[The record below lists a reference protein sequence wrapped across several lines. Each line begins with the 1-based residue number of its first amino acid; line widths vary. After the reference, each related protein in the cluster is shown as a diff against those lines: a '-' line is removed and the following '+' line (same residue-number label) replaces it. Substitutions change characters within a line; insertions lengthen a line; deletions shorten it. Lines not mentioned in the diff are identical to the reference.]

1 MDKNSKQNLR
11 YLYRVY
17 GMNIESDIEIK
28 EFIKV
33 HEFNDKSIVK
43 INKCK
48 LEWEIKD
55 KISDGICS
63 MFSKNEIWFNVRNI
77 AIYQMLNG
85 NTINFEVYENADMD
99 VVQLYLTYSCLGFIM
114 IQREKIALHGGTV
127 IIDGK
132 AIIITGERGAGKS
145 TLTTALRES
154 GFKFLSDDVAAISEC
169 EPLKVQHG
177 FPYEKLC
184 ADAMNKFNYD
194 KKNYK
199 SFMGDEQIK
208 YLVPAIDDFCL
219 NDVPLACV
227 IELEQRDI
235 ATVQIEEVKGIE
247 KLNNIIKSIY
257 RGEYLDYIQGISAN
271 YMKKCI
277 SISKDIK
284 YYKIIRPKN
293 EFTVYDQIELVES
306 VVKEA

>member
-1 MDKNSKQNLR
+1 MNQNNKQNLR

-17 GMNIESDIEIK
+17 GMNIESNIEIK

-43 INKCK
+43 INKCEIGK
-48 LEWEIKD
+48 EIKD

-63 MFSKNEIWFNVRNI
+63 MFSKKEIWFNVKNI

-85 NTINFEVYENADMD
+85 NTINFEVYENADID
-99 VVQLYLTYSCLGFIM
+99 VVQLYLTCSCLGFIM

-145 TLTTALRES
+145 TLTTALRQR
-154 GFKFLSDDVAAISEC
+154 GFKFLSDDVAAISEY
-169 EPLKVQHG
+169 EPLKIQHG

-184 ADAMNKFNYD
+184 ADAMNKFNYN

-219 NDVPLACV
+219 NDLPLSCV
-227 IELEQRDI
+227 IELEEGDTS
-235 ATVQIEEVKGIE
+235 TVQIEEVKGIE

-257 RGEYLDYIQGISAN
+257 RGEYLEYIHGISLN

-277 SISKDIK
+277 SISKYVK
-284 YYKIIRPKN
+284 YYKITRPRN
-293 EFTVYDQIELVES
+293 EFTVYDQMELVES
-306 VVKEA
+306 VVREA